1 MEMDDYRGYPNLT
14 EAAHLLGVSVAT
26 LSRQKLNGIRMGGRD
41 IRLSP
46 TEVLAHA
53 DFFKRR
59 PLTEVAGELVE
70 RAYKVAPEVAD
81 NVVAE
86 VDKVLS
92 ARPSLRS
99 GTAIHFLAEARRV
112 LPRRLYAQIARYYQE
127 SVNPPTSLGPVPS
140 RPLPSPTVAQ
150 PPHKVTVKRQ
160 LPDRL
165 SHASPGVNAL
175 ASAESGVLAR
185 KA

>member
-1 MEMDDYRGYPNLT
+1 MDDYRGYPNLT
-14 EAAHLLGVSVAT
+14 EAASLLGVSVAT
-26 LSRQKLNGIRMGGRD
+26 LSRQKLDGIRMGGRD

-46 TEVLAHA
+46 TEVLAQA

-81 NVVAE
+81 NVLAE

-99 GTAIHFLAEARRV
+99 GSAIDFLSEARRI
-112 LPRRLYAQIARYYQE
+112 LPRRLFAQIARYYQE
-127 SVNPPTSLGPVPS
+127 SVNPPTSLGPVPP
-140 RPLPSPTVAQ
+140 RPSGHQTPSPHLYRT
-150 PPHKVTVKRQ
+150 TVKRQ
-160 LPDRL
+160 MPEQL
-165 SHASPGVNAL
+165 SQESPRVNVL
-175 ASAESGVLAR
+175 TSAESGALAR